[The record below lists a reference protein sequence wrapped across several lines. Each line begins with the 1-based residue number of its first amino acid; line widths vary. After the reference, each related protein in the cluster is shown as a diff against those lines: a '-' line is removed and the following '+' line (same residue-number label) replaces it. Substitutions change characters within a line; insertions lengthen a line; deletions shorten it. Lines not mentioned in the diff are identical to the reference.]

1 MNLAFFTVEI
11 KRQNDSAEVSVEN
24 DHTME
29 MQEAEWDDMTLHSN
43 ESIFLLG
50 KHRASYCLFGKASH

>member
-1 MNLAFFTVEI
+1 VEI
-11 KRQNDSAEVSVEN
+11 KRQNYSAEVSVEN

-43 ESIFLLG
+43 GSVFLLR
-50 KHRASYCLFGKASH
+50 KHSVSYCLFGKASH

>member
-1 MNLAFFTVEI
+1 MEI
-11 KRQNDSAEVSVEN
+11 KRQNYSAKVSVEN

-29 MQEAEWDDMTLHSN
+29 MQEAEWDDMTLHSD

-50 KHRASYCLFGKASH
+50 KHRVSYCLFGKASH